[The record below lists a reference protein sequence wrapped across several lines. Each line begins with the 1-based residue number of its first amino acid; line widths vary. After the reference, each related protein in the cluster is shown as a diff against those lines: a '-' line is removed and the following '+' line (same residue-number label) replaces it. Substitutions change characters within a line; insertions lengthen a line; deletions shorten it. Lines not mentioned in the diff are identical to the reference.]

1 MHYRT
6 LGRTGIN
13 ASAVAF
19 GGIIV
24 NNMDQKGADALVSS
38 AVDRGVNYFDVAPSY
53 GNAQYVLG
61 PALAPHR
68 VNVALACKSD
78 QKSAAGV
85 TAELEESLKALR
97 TDHFDL
103 YQLHACDDEFDA
115 VFGPNGAMEAVLKA
129 KKEGKVR
136 FIGFS
141 AHRERSALYL
151 MSQFD
156 FDTVMQP
163 VNWANNILIGK
174 SDLSLK
180 LAAQKGMG
188 LLGLKTLAHRSLFEG
203 EPKYFP
209 NCWYMPIVGNERLAE
224 LAMKFTLSRVHVA
237 VSPGSVEMFELMLKL
252 IEKPGILEAP
262 NAEEMDYLKAEAA
275 KVSAIFPD

>member
-1 MHYRT
+1 MQYRT
-6 LGRTGIN
+6 LGRTGIK

-19 GGIIV
+19 GGIMINEMEQGQA
-24 NNMDQKGADALVSS
+24 NNLVSS

-53 GNAQYVLG
+53 GNAQYVMG

-68 VNVALACKSD
+68 DLVTLACKSG
-78 QKSAAGV
+78 QK
-85 TAELEESLKALR
+85 TAQGLAEELEESLRALK
-97 TDHFDL
+97 TDRFDL
-103 YQLHACDDEFDA
+103 YQLHACDDEFDT
-115 VFGPNGAMEAVLKA
+115 VFGPGGAMEALVKA
-129 KKEGKVR
+129 KREGKVR

-156 FDTVMQP
+156 YDTVMQP

-180 LAAQKGMG
+180 LASQKGMG
-188 LLGLKTLAHRSLFEG
+188 LLGLKTLAHRPLADG
-203 EPKYFP
+203 EARRFP
-209 NCWYMPIVGNERLAE
+209 NCWYMPIVGDERLSE

-237 VSPGSVEMFELMLKL
+237 VSPGAVELFELMLKL
-252 IEKPGILEAP
+252 IEKPGIGEAP
-262 NAEEMDYLKAEAA
+262 TAEEMVYLKAEAE
-275 KVSAIFPD
+275 KVGTIFPD